1 MKFKNLLLLSI
12 MVLVSFPAF
21 GKWTKRHG
29 VAFNK
34 ETEYK
39 VEFIADSVYCEGMS
53 LPDFMEYTAAK
64 NDMTADQM
72 AVIIK
77 YIGPE
82 IFKTLSQKTKKTYS
96 PTSEAPC
103 KISIRLDE
111 LTGKAGMK
119 VSVELSISTEKNTYV
134 YSFKESVSDGRWNRF
149 DVLLQENCEELAKKI
164 NRRIKGSKYNE
175 Q

>member
-1 MKFKNLLLLSI
+1 
-12 MVLVSFPAF
+12 
-21 GKWTKRHG
+21 
-29 VAFNK
+29 
-34 ETEYK
+34 
-39 VEFIADSVYCEGMS
+39 
-53 LPDFMEYTAAK
+53 
-64 NDMTADQM
+64 M

>member
-1 MKFKNLLLLSI
+1 MKLKGLFLLLI
-12 MVLVSFPAF
+12 MLLVSFPTFA
-21 GKWTKRHG
+21 KWTKRHG

-39 VEFIADSVYCEGMS
+39 VEFVADSMYCEGMS

-64 NDMTADQM
+64 NDMTVDQM
-72 AVIIK
+72 AVVIK

-82 IFKTLSQKTKKTYS
+82 IFKNLSRKTKKTYS
-96 PTSEAPC
+96 PTSESPC
-103 KISIRLDE
+103 EILIRLDE

-119 VSVELSISTEKNTYV
+119 VSVELSIHSENNTYV

-149 DVLLQENCEELAKKI
+149 DVLLQENCENLANKI
-164 NRRIKGSKYNE
+164 NKRIKDSKYNK